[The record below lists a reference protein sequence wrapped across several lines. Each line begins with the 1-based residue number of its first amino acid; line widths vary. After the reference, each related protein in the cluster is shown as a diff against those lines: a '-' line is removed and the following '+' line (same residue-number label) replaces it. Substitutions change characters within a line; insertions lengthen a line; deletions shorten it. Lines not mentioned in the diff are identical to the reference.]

1 MNKPSLLYS
10 AETAVETG
18 RMFLKLLSLKP
29 TFLVSGIFWMNDRI
43 I

>member
-10 AETAVETG
+10 SETAVETG
-18 RMFLKLLSLKP
+18 RMVLKLLSLLP
-29 TFLVSGIFWMNDRI
+29 TFLGKGIFWMNDRI